1 MHLRERVSKLLVS
14 FLDIILGFLSG
25 DARMQAFVV
34 VCFFFLLSSSV
45 TVSKG
50 MEL

>member
-1 MHLRERVSKLLVS
+1 MHLCERVSKLLVS

-34 VCFFFLLSSSV
+34 VWFFSFVIFSDS
-45 TVSKG
+45 VSKG

>member
-14 FLDIILGFLSG
+14 FLDINLGFLSG